1 MAGKRG
7 ACTLARVSAF
17 ALSLGLFASLLS
29 SPTQG
34 QSSVTMTADEAK
46 AAQVVEGYVGEKH
59 KWPRDSYRVELK
71 FRDGD
76 TLTFWVLHKD
86 DETTRKGA
94 SVAGG
99 GGKSIEVYV
108 DATSL
113 RVVRELGFQ

>member
-7 ACTLARVSAF
+7 TCTLARASAF
-17 ALSLGLFASLLS
+17 ALSLVFFASSPS

-46 AAQVVEGYVGEKH
+46 AVQVVEGYVGETH

-86 DETTRKGA
+86 DETTRRG
-94 SVAGG
+94 SNVAGG
-99 GGKSIEVYV
+99 GGKSFEIDVN
-108 DATSL
+108 AKRL
-113 RVVRELGFQ
+113 RVGRELGFQ

>member
-46 AAQVVEGYVGEKH
+46 TYGLIDTVLEKMPMPPAAG
-59 KWPRDSYRVELK
+59 
-71 FRDGD
+71 
-76 TLTFWVLHKD
+76 
-86 DETTRKGA
+86 
-94 SVAGG
+94 
-99 GGKSIEVYV
+99 
-108 DATSL
+108 
-113 RVVRELGFQ
+113 